1 MGDGDKNKKV
11 AIAGV
16 ASILLVACVV
26 AATVSVTNKG
36 SSSEVTTSTKEVEA
50 ICAPT
55 DYKDTCKSSLSG
67 ASNTNDP
74 KELVKVAFQVAMKNI
89 SDAIS
94 RSALLKEAAK
104 DPRTSDALD
113 LCKTLLNNSF
123 GDLERS
129 YDAAG
134 DFDVHKIQEYANDLK
149 VWLSGAITQQETCL
163 DAFENTTGDT
173 GEKMKHLLKTA
184 GELTSNGLA
193 IITQF
198 TEAASTFEASKVNRR
213 LLSDNDGFP
222 LFVDATARRLL
233 DANPAS
239 IKPNVVVA
247 KDGSGQFK
255 SINDA
260 INNAPPKNDATYV
273 IKIKA
278 GVYNEYVIVPK
289 KMNHIVFIGDGPTKT
304 KITGNK
310 NYIDGIGTFQTATVA
325 IEGEHFIARDIG
337 FENTAGANKHQAVA
351 LRVSADYAIFYN
363 CAIDAYQDTLYTH
376 AYRQYYRDCSIS
388 GTIDFIFGDASA
400 VFQNCKMIVRKP
412 LENQACMVTA
422 QGRTE
427 HRGVGGIVL
436 QNCEILPAADLK
448 TVNPPTKVFLGRP
461 WKEYARTLIMQSY
474 IDGFIAPEGWAPWN
488 GNFALDTLWYA
499 EYQNRGSGSD
509 ISKRVNWKGYLK
521 NISPQEAN
529 KFTAGV
535 YIQGDEWIQP
545 TGIPYDSGMMKV

>member
-26 AATVSVTNKG
+26 AATVSLAKKG
-36 SSSEVTTSTKEVEA
+36 GSYEVTTTTKEVDA

-55 DYKDTCKSSLSG
+55 DYKETCKNSLSG
-67 ASNTNDP
+67 AANTNDP
-74 KELVKVAFQVAMKNI
+74 KELLKTAFQVTMKNI

-94 RSALLKEAAK
+94 RSALLKKAAK

-113 LCKTLLNNSF
+113 LCKTLLNNSI
-123 GDLERS
+123 GDLEKS

-134 DFDVHKIQEYANDLK
+134 NFDVNNILEYASDLK

-173 GEKMKHLLKTA
+173 GEKMKNLLKIS

-193 IITQF
+193 IITHF
-198 TEAASTFEASKVNRR
+198 TEAASTLETTNSRR
-213 LLSDNDGFP
+213 LLSDKHGFP
-222 LFVDATARRLL
+222 SFIDATARRLL
-233 DANPAS
+233 NANPGS

-247 KDGSGQFK
+247 KDGSGDFK

-260 INNAPPKNDATYV
+260 IKNAPAPPKNINVTYV

-278 GVYNEYVIVPK
+278 GVYNEYVVVPRT
-289 KMNHIVFIGDGPTKT
+289 MNHVVFIGDGPTKT

-310 NYIDGIGTFQTATVA
+310 NYFDGIGTYQTATVA
-325 IEGEHFIARDIG
+325 IEGDHFTARDIG
-337 FENTAGANKHQAVA
+337 FENSAGANKHQAVA
-351 LRVSADYAIFYN
+351 LRVSSDHAIFSN
-363 CAIDAYQDTLYTH
+363 CAIDAYQDTIYAH

-388 GTIDFIFGDASA
+388 GTIDFIFGDASS

-412 LENQACMVTA
+412 LQNQACMVTA
-422 QGRTE
+422 QGRME
-427 HRGVGGIVL
+427 RRGVGAIVL
-436 QNCEILPAADLK
+436 QNCEILPAPELK
-448 TVNPPTKVFLGRP
+448 TLHPPAQVFLGRP
-461 WKEYARTLIMQSY
+461 WKQYARTLIAESF

-499 EYQNRGSGSD
+499 EYQNRGPGSD
-509 ISKRVNWKGYLK
+509 TSKRVNWKGYLK
-521 NISPQEAN
+521 NISPQEVS
-529 KFTAGV
+529 KFSAGV
-535 YIQGDEWIQP
+535 YIQADQWIKP
-545 TGIPYDSGMMKV
+545 TGISYDSA